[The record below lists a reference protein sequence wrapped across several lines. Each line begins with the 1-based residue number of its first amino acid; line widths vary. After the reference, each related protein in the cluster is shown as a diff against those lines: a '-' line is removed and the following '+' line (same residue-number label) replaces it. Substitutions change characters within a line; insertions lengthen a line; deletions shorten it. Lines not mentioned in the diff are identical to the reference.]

1 MLYFTEKGKGNT
13 IVFLHGFLEN
23 HKIWEYYKNE
33 LSDNYH
39 VVCIDLPGHGNSA
52 NLTNEVNRMED
63 ISDRVNEVLD
73 FLNVKHAI
81 IIGHSMGGYVSLAFA
96 DKYKTKVNGLGLF
109 YSTPLA
115 DDEVKKEQRLK
126 AAEVATKNPKEFF
139 RLSIP
144 NLFAQKNLPR
154 LKSEIEEAIS
164 WATQTSL
171 VGISAS
177 LKGMRL
183 RLDRTEVIK
192 NLGKPVFVIAGE
204 YDNAVKTEELKK
216 AIKDFP
222 NVSYYTLPTGHMGML
237 EAPEESLQVIKAWL
251 KENNL

>member
-1 MLYFTEKGKGNT
+1 MLYYTENGKGNT

-23 HKIWEYYKNE
+23 IKIWEYFNNK

-39 VVCIDLPGHGNSA
+39 VVCIDLPGHGKSA
-52 NLTNEVNRMED
+52 KETNEVNRMED
-63 ISDRVNEVLD
+63 IADKVNEVLEY
-73 FLNVKHAI
+73 LGVNQGV

-96 DKYKTKVNGLGLF
+96 DKYKNKVRGLGLF
-109 YSTPLA
+109 YSTSLA
-115 DDEVKKEQRLK
+115 DDEAKKEQRLK

-144 NLFAQKNLPR
+144 NLFAQKDSPKI
-154 LKSEIEEAIS
+154 KSEIDEAIS
-164 WATQTSL
+164 LANETSL

-183 RLDRTEVIK
+183 RKDRTDVIK
-192 NLGKPVFVIAGE
+192 NLGKPVFIISGE

-216 AIKDFP
+216 AVKDFP
-222 NVSYYTLPTGHMGML
+222 NVSFYTLPTGHMGML
-237 EAPEESLQVIKAWL
+237 EAPEKSLQIIERWL
-251 KENNL
+251 DENNL